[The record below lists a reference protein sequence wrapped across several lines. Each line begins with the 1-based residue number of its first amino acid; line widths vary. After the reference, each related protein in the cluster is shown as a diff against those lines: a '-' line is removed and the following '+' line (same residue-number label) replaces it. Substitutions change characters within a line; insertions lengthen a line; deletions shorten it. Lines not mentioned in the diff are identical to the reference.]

1 MSQVHRDR
9 RITDRQ
15 LAILRTGVLLNQWRF
30 FARQF
35 WLSLTDDAM
44 QLLDS
49 IHQQLLGSTP
59 DVLEDCLTAE
69 SVSRKIIETHRDAK
83 SHATSESRC
92 DAILDDIVQLEQQL
106 VGELDLDL
114 RLECEYRNWLAPIER
129 VHFPQMYNSLSTAIV
144 GEVDRDFL
152 SLGLTID
159 SVWRAESVWRSMRA
173 AKSQLPCPSVDYPE
187 LFRRACEGTPTTP
200 SHVHGESDNSSWWIQ
215 YARSNLSQHS
225 QLDVLDWM
233 PTCLVQFHRDPETEI
248 VANLNLSNLCRRLQ
262 LEDNTHQQIL
272 QLEEHAEDC
281 RYFESDHF
289 RNVFRD
295 VVPTPEQ
302 SSVVAQQWIA
312 VLRDLSAG
320 AIVYREGE
328 IIHGNERFVLAAKPK
343 AKELLDSLVMR
354 VSGVPSAAEL
364 ADQLYADTQH
374 NRMNNLYSLVNRTN
388 HDLGVVGLKI
398 VNVRELGG
406 YRLQRYDSSESPG

>member
-1 MSQVHRDR
+1 MSQVHSDR

-35 WLSLTDDAM
+35 WLSLTNEAM

-49 IHQQLLGSTP
+49 IHQQLLRSTP
-59 DVLEDCLTAE
+59 DVLEGCLAVE
-69 SVSRKIIETHRDAK
+69 SASRKIIETHRDVK
-83 SHATSESRC
+83 SQATSEWRC
-92 DAILDDIVQLEQQL
+92 DAILCEIVQLDQFI
-106 VGELDLDL
+106 GELDLDL
-114 RLECEYRNWLAPIER
+114 RLECEYRDWLAPIER

-173 AKSQLPCPSVDYPE
+173 AKSQLPYPSVDYPE

-225 QLDVLDWM
+225 QLDVLDWI
-233 PTCLVQFHRDPETEI
+233 PTCSVQFHRDPETEI
-248 VANLNLSNLCRRLQ
+248 VANRNLSNLCRRLQ
-262 LEDNTHQQIL
+262 LEDSTPQQIL
-272 QLEEHAEDC
+272 QLEEHARGC

-289 RNVFRD
+289 RSVFQD
-295 VVPTPEQ
+295 VVPNPEQ
-302 SSVVAQQWIA
+302 PSVVAQRWNE
-312 VLRDLSAG
+312 VLWELSSG

-328 IIHGNERFVLAAKPK
+328 LIHGNERFVLAAKPR
-343 AKELLDSLVMR
+343 AKDLLNSLVMSA
-354 VSGVPSAAEL
+354 SGVLSTDEL

-374 NRMNNLYSLVNRTN
+374 NRTNNLYSLVNRTN

-398 VNVRELGG
+398 LNVLELGG